1 MRAADWCGLV
11 LLLPLAACPST
22 SAASA
27 ESAYPGILARAGA
40 KGVPG
45 LQAYVRQGTQRWF
58 GTAGVSS
65 VEEGKPMTLDVRIRV
80 ASITK
85 MMTYASVMELAKKQR
100 LRLEDRAVD
109 LLPAGALDGIPY
121 KDEITVAYL
130 LEHKSGVH
138 NFNGDNGQDFFK
150 DLFEGPQ
157 WGTRRWTAMQIL
169 AYAKKPEHKPT
180 GRPGERTAYSSTGYI
195 VLEMILEYLEKKPFH
210 EIYRTLLFA
219 PLDVT
224 SAGVEGA
231 DFGTDQIADSYA
243 RQQSGDATRSS
254 PFGGRKPVRADG
266 LVNLSKGLAHYNAW
280 ARGAGA
286 VALNVKDM
294 ARFMDGVEEGRLTV
308 LKEQAA
314 EFARLKAKP
323 AKYFDWNGG
332 SRGIQ
337 ATILFEPHAD
347 ITVIVLSNA
356 SNAGPGS
363 HDTAKQ
369 LLTAARGK
377 P

>member
-27 ESAYPGILARAGA
+27 ESAYPGILARASA

-121 KDEITVAYL
+121 KDEITVAHL
-130 LEHKSGVH
+130 LEHKSGLH
-138 NFNGDNGQDFFK
+138 NFNGNDSGDFST
-150 DLFEGPQ
+150 DLFGDPK
-157 WGTRRWTAMQIL
+157 WGLRRWSAMELI
-169 AYAKKPEHKPT
+169 AYARKPEHKPT
-180 GRPGERTAYSSTGYI
+180 GQPGGGTSYSSTGYI

-210 EIYRTLLFA
+210 EIYRELLLG
-219 PLDVT
+219 PLALR

-231 DFGTDQIADSYA
+231 DFGADQIADSYA
-243 RQQSGDATRSS
+243 RPQSGDATRSS

-286 VALNVKDM
+286 VASNVKDL
-294 ARFMDGVEEGRLTV
+294 AQFMDAVAEGRVTV
-308 LKEQAA
+308 LKDQEA
-314 EFARLKAKP
+314 EFARSKAKP
-323 AKYFDWNGG
+323 GSYFDWNGG

-337 ATILFEPHAD
+337 ATILFEPQTD

-363 HDTAKQ
+363 HDTAMQ
-369 LLTAARGK
+369 LLAAARGK